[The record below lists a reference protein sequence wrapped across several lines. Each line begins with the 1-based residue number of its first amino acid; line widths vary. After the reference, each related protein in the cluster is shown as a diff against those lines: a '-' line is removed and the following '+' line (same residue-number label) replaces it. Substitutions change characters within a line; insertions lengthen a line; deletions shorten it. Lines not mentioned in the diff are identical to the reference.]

1 LDLITHSLTQNEALF
16 TQDGLTLL
24 SLDHLYTFKSALH
37 TYSRSLSPQDLTSS
51 VDSLRR
57 LVLSHRGEAVKKNDL
72 IKTYSWLGVS
82 LAALVDVNEGY
93 KTAYGGAK
101 REGGVDMGFAE
112 RPAMPAQKMNLP
124 PKLGLKTNFNMT
136 ELRHMRFN
144 IGGSLKSSSSSAS
157 DSGDSRSPTS
167 TKVSSSTTLVGEG
180 SPIDKEVEVGESA
193 KGRDD
198 WGMRRLNAQED
209 KGPHRRGPI
218 TPNGFEDITPV
229 TKGEWCFLMV
239 GEGWK
244 EGRKMAVETC

>member
-1 LDLITHSLTQNEALF
+1 LITHSLTQNEILF
-16 TQDGLTLL
+16 IQDGLTLL

-37 TYSRSLSPQDLTSS
+37 TYSRTLSPQDLTSS

-57 LVLSHRGEAVKKNDL
+57 LVLSRQGEAVKKNDL

-101 REGGVDMGFAE
+101 REGGVDMGFSE
-112 RPAMPAQKMNLP
+112 RPTLSPQGLNLP
-124 PKLGLKTNFNMT
+124 PKLGLKTNFNMS
-136 ELRHMRFN
+136 ELRQMRFN

-157 DSGDSRSPTS
+157 DSGDSHSPTS
-167 TKVSSSTTLVGEG
+167 TKLSSTTTLVGGGEE

-198 WGMRRLNAQED
+198 WGMKRLEAKED

-239 GEGWK
+239 GEGWQ

>member
-1 LDLITHSLTQNEALF
+1 MQ
-16 TQDGLTLL
+16 
-24 SLDHLYTFKSALH
+24 
-37 TYSRSLSPQDLTSS
+37 
-51 VDSLRR
+51 
-57 LVLSHRGEAVKKNDL
+57 KNDL

-101 REGGVDMGFAE
+101 REGGVDMGFSE
-112 RPAMPAQKMNLP
+112 QPALSAQKLHLP
-124 PKLGLKTNFNMT
+124 PKLELKTNFNMT

-144 IGGSLKSSSSSAS
+144 IGGSLKSTSSSAS
-157 DSGDSRSPTS
+157 DVGESNSPIS
-167 TKVSSSTTLVGEG
+167 TKLSSATTLVGEQ
-180 SPIDKEVEVGESA
+180 SPVDKEVEVGESA

-198 WGMRRLNAQED
+198 WGMRRLQAQED
-209 KGPHRRGPI
+209 KGPHRRGPM

-239 GEGWK
+239 GEGWR